1 MTSCTYRDYDK
12 KSIDY
17 IGMFHVGEKKWIYE
31 YVRNTFDVSNGFIFT
46 SHTIASG
53 FSMLEMLMNVDI
65 TGIKH
70 DRNVLIFVPIKRLLS
85 DRDMNLLADA
95 CRRWKIEMLV
105 SDDDD

>member
-1 MTSCTYRDYDK
+1 MTSCTYRDYYK
-12 KSIDY
+12 TSIDY
-17 IGMFHVGEKKWIYE
+17 IGMLHVGEKKWIYE

-53 FSMLEMLMNVDI
+53 FSIVEMLMKVDI
-65 TGIKH
+65 SGISH
-70 DRNVLIFVPIKRLLS
+70 DRNVLIFVPIKQLLS

-105 SDDDD
+105 SDDD